1 MAPSARRIEAV
12 RRQDGFTIVE
22 VLVAALL
29 VAIGVV
35 ALLGSLDAVS
45 KTNVAA
51 QRHQQALAYGQREI
65 ERLRTLDYRT
75 ELGLTSFP
83 AASGDG
89 IVAGDATPKTPKNP
103 NYYVSGTGLQI
114 MTRYTDKTSG
124 LQAGV
129 TPNPEPLVGPG
140 EASLTSAQVNPGPE
154 SFTVNGTSGKIYRY
168 VTWRSEHC
176 PAATTSGIT
185 NPCDGTK
192 DSKRITIAI
201 VLDAVGNGAGP
212 GKPIWLS
219 SVVSD
224 PNATPTGVSPPTP
237 DPGGTI
243 SAQTLFLTDTPCSSS
258 SRQVISGS
266 HATHNTSPTPPASG
280 ALTTCAASGAIPDL
294 MFVDPNPDAATVPVY
309 DYSSEVTRPAPGGL
323 TQAAGLALRRG
334 TSDCP
339 SSYATASA
347 STLASTVHTWATAPI
362 PAGGFTIPSGGRAG
376 VTFWTQTTDG
386 VAGRITMCATLRD
399 AQTRAT
405 IGQTAVYDLTSWP
418 TVPTQLAFTWNVTP
432 SAAYTLPAGDRL
444 LLTLSLQSSTAD
456 REALLLYDHPSY
468 QSSLTVATT
477 TPLP

>member
-1 MAPSARRIEAV
+1 MAPSSHRTASARG
-12 RRQDGFTIVE
+12 QDGFTIVE

-29 VAIGVV
+29 VAIGVI

-89 IVAGDATPKTPKNP
+89 IVAGDPTPNAPKNP
-103 NYYVSGTGLQI
+103 NYYVSGTGLKI
-114 MTRYTDKTSG
+114 MASYSDKTSG

-129 TPNPEPLVGPG
+129 SPNPEPLVGPG
-140 EASLTSAQVNPGPE
+140 EATLTSAQVNPGPQA
-154 SFTVNGTSGKIYRY
+154 FTLNGTSGKIYRY

-176 PAATTSGIT
+176 PASTTSGIA

-219 SVVSD
+219 SVVGD
-224 PNATPTGVSPPTP
+224 PNATPTGVAPP
-237 DPGGTI
+237 DPVDGGTL
-243 SAQTLFLTDTPCSSS
+243 SAQTWFLTDTPCSSS
-258 SRQVISGS
+258 SRQVITAS
-266 HATHNTSPTPPASG
+266 HATHNTSPTPPGSG
-280 ALTTCAASGAIPDL
+280 ALTTCSASSPIPDL
-294 MFVDPNPDAATVPVY
+294 MVPQPNADAETVPLY
-309 DYSSEVTRPAPGGL
+309 DYSSEVTRAAPSGL

-339 SSYATASA
+339 TSYATASA
-347 STLASTVHTWATAPI
+347 STLASTVHTWSTTVVPT
-362 PAGGFTIPSGGRAG
+362 GGFTIPSGARAG
-376 VTFWTQTTDG
+376 LAFWTQTLDG
-386 VAGRITMCATLRD
+386 LAGNVTICATLRD
-399 AQTRAT
+399 SQTRTT
-405 IGQTAVYDLTSWP
+405 IGQAGVFQLSSWP
-418 TVPTQLAFTWNVTP
+418 TTPTYVAFTWDVAPT
-432 SAAYTLPAGDRL
+432 AAYTLPAGARL
-444 LLTLSLQSSTAD
+444 LLTLSLKASTTTNDAV
-456 REALLLYDHPSY
+456 LLYDHPVF
-468 QSSLTVATT
+468 QSALTVATT

>member
-1 MAPSARRIEAV
+1 MAPSADRMARA
-12 RRQDGFTIVE
+12 RSQDGFTIVE

-29 VAIGVV
+29 VAIAVV

-75 ELGLTSFP
+75 ELGLTSLP

-89 IVAGDATPKTPKNP
+89 IAAGDPTPNAPKNP
-103 NYYVSGTGLQI
+103 NYYVSGTGLKI
-114 MTRYTDKTSG
+114 MASYSNKTGG
-124 LQAGV
+124 LQPGV
-129 TPNPEPLVGPG
+129 SPNPEPLVGPG
-140 EASLTSAQVNPGPE
+140 EATLTSAQVNPGPE
-154 SFTVNGTSGKIYRY
+154 AFTLNGTSGKIYRY

-176 PAATTSGIT
+176 PAATTSGIA

-224 PNATPTGVSPPTP
+224 PNATPTGVSPPNPTS
-237 DPGGTI
+237 GGTL
-243 SAQTLFLTDTPCSSS
+243 SAQTWFLTDTACSSS
-258 SRQVISGS
+258 SRQTITTS
-266 HATHNTSPTPPASG
+266 HATHNTSPTPPGTG
-280 ALTTCAASGAIPDL
+280 ALTSCSASSPVPDL
-294 MFVDPNPDAATVPVY
+294 MVPEPNPDAATVPVY
-309 DYSSEVTRPAPGGL
+309 DYSNEITRPAPGGL

-334 TSDCP
+334 TTDCP
-339 SSYATASA
+339 TSYAST
-347 STLASTVHTWATAPI
+347 TLASTVHTWATAALPS
-362 PAGGFTIPSGGRAG
+362 GGFTIPSAGRAG
-376 VTFWTQTTDG
+376 LTFSTQTLDG
-386 VAGRITMCATLRD
+386 LAGRVTLCATLRD
-399 AQTRAT
+399 AQARTT
-405 IGQTAVYDLTSWP
+405 IGQGVLDLGDWP
-418 TVPTQLAFTWNVTP
+418 TTPSQLAFTWDVAP
-432 SAAYTLPAGDRL
+432 GTLPAGDRL
-444 LLTLSLQSSTAD
+444 LLTLSMRASTATKD
-456 REALLLYDHPSY
+456 ALLLYDHPSF

>member
-1 MAPSARRIEAV
+1 MTRSPHHPKARS
-12 RRQDGFTIVE
+12 QDGFTIVE

-45 KTNVAA
+45 KTNVTA
-51 QRHQQALAYGQREI
+51 QRHQQALAYGQREL

-89 IVAGDATPKTPKNP
+89 IVAGDPTPKAPKNP
-103 NYYVSGTGLQI
+103 NYYVSGTALKI
-114 MTRYTDKTSG
+114 MATYSDKTSG

-129 TPNPEPLVGPG
+129 SPNPEPLVGPG
-140 EASLTSAQVNPGPE
+140 EATLTSAQVNPGPE
-154 SFTVNGTSGKIYRY
+154 SFTLNGTSGKIYRY

-219 SVVSD
+219 SVVGD
-224 PNATPTGVSPPTP
+224 PNATPTGVSPP
-237 DPGGTI
+237 DPTDGGTL
-243 SAQTLFLTDTPCSSS
+243 SAQTWFLTDTPCSSS
-258 SRQVISGS
+258 SRQVITTS
-266 HATHNTSPTPPASG
+266 HTTHNTSPTPPGSG
-280 ALTTCAASGAIPDL
+280 ALTTCAASSPIPDL
-294 MFVDPNPDAATVPVY
+294 MVPQPNPDDPNVPVY
-309 DYSSEVTRPAPGGL
+309 DYSNEVNRVAPGGL

-334 TSDCP
+334 TTDCP
-339 SSYATASA
+339 TSYATASA
-347 STLASTVHTWATAPI
+347 ASTVHTWSTAVVPS
-362 PAGGFTIPSGGRAG
+362 GGFTIPSGGRAG
-376 VTFWTQTTDG
+376 LTFSTQTLDG
-386 VAGRITMCATLRD
+386 LAGRVTICATLRD
-399 AQTRAT
+399 AQTRTA
-405 IGQTAVYDLTSWP
+405 IGQPGVFDLSAWP
-418 TVPTQLAFTWNVTP
+418 TTPTQVAFTWDVAPT
-432 SAAYTLPAGDRL
+432 AAYTLPASDRL
-444 LLTLSLQSSTAD
+444 LLTLSLKASTATD
-456 REALLLYDHPSY
+456 DALLLYDHPSF